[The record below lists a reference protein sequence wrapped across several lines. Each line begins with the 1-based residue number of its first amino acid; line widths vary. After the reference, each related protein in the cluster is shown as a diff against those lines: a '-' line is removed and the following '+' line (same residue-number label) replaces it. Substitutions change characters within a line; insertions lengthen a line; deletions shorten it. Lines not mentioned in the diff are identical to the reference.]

1 MRGVYLMK
9 IHFLNVGHGDT
20 TLVDFDGVYMLI
32 DCNISSTNDAA
43 YKYIDKTIPKPQDKN
58 AKKKLVISSLP
69 IQTKTITDWTLL
81 TKTLTLEKYGK
92 WFRRSDDRK
101 NVLNIT
107 SLVGR

>member
-1 MRGVYLMK
+1 MK

-58 AKKKLVISSLP
+58 AKKKLDYLVITHP
-69 IQTKTITDWTLL
+69 DKDHITGLDIIDENFDIGEIW
-81 TKTLTLEKYGK
+81 ESG
-92 WFRRSDDRK
+92 FRNRMMRK
-101 NVLNIT
+101 SVPNMT
-107 SLVGR
+107 PF